1 MRVQTY
7 CSTLFH
13 FLSNGKNNI
22 QVETT
27 YTVSTRLDNFAHIS
41 YTDKLACLS
50 WMQDPTAGM
59 FYRDQKQ
66 VFCLHRTRKTTYRNK
81 ETTLL
86 VYFKEHN
93 KEQSKC
99 IWVLLARGKIQTT
112 RKPPTMQEKN
122 RAATTTLVNYSA
134 KGPTNT
140 HHKDTLSMKKRACH
154 THIVN
159 NNLMNR
165 KGEMSPC
172 RVLEKAATCSPPTT
186 R

>member
-66 VFCLHRTRKTTYRNK
+66 VFCLHRTRKTTYMNK

-86 VYFKEHN
+86 VYLKEHN

-112 RKPPTMQEKN
+112 RKPPTMQEKIGQQPQHWSTIVQKDQLIHITKIHCLWRN
-122 RAATTTLVNYSA
+122 EPATLILSTTT
-134 KGPTNT
+134 
-140 HHKDTLSMKKRACH
+140 
-154 THIVN
+154 
-159 NNLMNR
+159 
-165 KGEMSPC
+165 
-172 RVLEKAATCSPPTT
+172 
-186 R
+186 